1 MTYWEMFSD
10 PWATIDEQINR
21 AQAAAGD
28 VADVAWSYSPM
39 GMAQSAYQNAPTS
52 ESMLQTL
59 DDWTYTPWEM
69 AHDIS
74 EKALQVAD
82 PRNYLPEINW
92 TRVAIVLGVIAISG
106 GAFYLATRR

>member
-39 GMAQSAYQNAPTS
+39 GMAQFAY
-52 ESMLQTL
+52 
-59 DDWTYTPWEM
+59 
-69 AHDIS
+69 
-74 EKALQVAD
+74 
-82 PRNYLPEINW
+82 
-92 TRVAIVLGVIAISG
+92 
-106 GAFYLATRR
+106 